1 MNIVTHRY
9 STIFATIMAACL
21 FLSAAS
27 AQTQKRTILAGHVHP
42 LATPE
47 YDRGPLDPATKLTY
61 MTLFVRRTAEQQS
74 DLDGLIKQQLDLAS
88 PLFHRW
94 LTPEQFAERF
104 GARQEA
110 LDRLTAWLQSS
121 GFSDLKVSRGRDY
134 IVFNG
139 TAGQVEAAMQTQIH
153 RYDLNG
159 EVHFANREA
168 PSVPEDLGPLVAGFR
183 GLNDFTPKPFYRRG
197 AGRPIKMA
205 GTPPRPQ
212 FYEADFPGVNILAPD
227 DLAAIYNIN
236 ALYRSGIDG
245 SGQSIAIAGASD
257 INMGDIESF
266 RALFGL
272 PFNDPQKILVPGS
285 DDPGFNDAD
294 AMGEA
299 DLDLEW
305 SGAVARNAT
314 FFYVYSTDAFL
325 SALYAIDQA
334 LAPVLSYSF
343 GGCELRATQSEVAML
358 MAEAE
363 KAVVEGITWI
373 AASGDAGAAGC
384 ESQNA
389 GFTSAITRMNPN
401 LPASLPYVTGV
412 GGSEFN
418 EGSGAYWSNTLG
430 PNGGS
435 TLGYIPEGGWTDES
449 FIIANDLNGFAS
461 SGGGASWL
469 FSKPAWQSDPGVPND
484 NARDVPDVA
493 VTASWYH
500 DAYALITAGSFMP
513 SGGTSAAAP
522 VFAGMTSLINQ
533 YLNQHGAQRSNGL
546 GLINP
551 TLYSLAGSAPAA
563 FHDITRGSNIVP
575 CVPQSTQD
583 CTSGFMGYRAGPG
596 YDQVTGLGSVDA
608 YALALSWRAAISKTA
623 LLTVTQFTASTAAR
637 IGGAFNVSLRVAN
650 TGDLDAAAF
659 EVRMLFTSDGTQ
671 ATANDYSVFCD
682 AKGLAAGATFTCS
695 GTVNLGPSITPGV
708 YLLLGIADF
717 NQAIP
722 QADRSGNAAL
732 ASSGPLTVS
741 R

>member
-1 MNIVTHRY
+1 MNPKTNRY
-9 STIFATIMAACL
+9 SMAS
-21 FLSAAS
+21 LSIIAAS
-27 AQTQKRTILAGHVHP
+27 LLLAAATAQAQGRRTIAGHVHP

-47 YDRGPLDPATKLTY
+47 NDRGPVDPAAKLTS
-61 MTLFVRRTAEQQS
+61 MTLFVRRSGEQQS
-74 DLDGLIKQQLDLAS
+74 DLDALIKQQLDLAS

-110 LDRLTAWLQSS
+110 LDRLVAWLQSS
-121 GFSDLKVSRGRDY
+121 GFTDLQVSRGRDY

-139 TAGQVEAAMQTQIH
+139 TAGRVEAAMQTQIH
-153 RYDLNG
+153 RYDVNG
-159 EVHFANREA
+159 ESHFANREA

-205 GTPPRPQ
+205 GGTPRPQ
-212 FYEADFPGVNILAPD
+212 LYESDFPGVNILAPD
-227 DLAAIYNIN
+227 DLAAIYNIG
-236 ALYRSGIDG
+236 ALYKSGIDG
-245 SGQSIAIAGASD
+245 AGQAIAIAGASD
-257 INMGDIESF
+257 IDMGDIEYF
-266 RALFGL
+266 RSVFGL
-272 PFNDPQKILVPGS
+272 PFHDPQKILVPGS
-285 DDPGFNDAD
+285 DDPGFDAD

-314 FFYVYSTDAFL
+314 LFYVYSTDAFL

-334 LAPVLSYSF
+334 LAPVLSLSF
-343 GGCELRATQSEVAML
+343 GECELRASQNEAAVL
-358 MAEAE
+358 EAE
-363 KAVVEGITWI
+363 SEKAAVEGITWI

-384 ESQNA
+384 ENQNA
-389 GFTSAITRMNPN
+389 GFTSAITRMNPD

-435 TLGYIPEGGWTDES
+435 ALGYIPEGGWTDES
-449 FIIANDLNGFAS
+449 FIIANNLGGFAS

-469 FSKPAWQSDPGVPND
+469 FSKPAWQAGPGVPND

-493 VTASWYH
+493 VTASPLH

-546 GLINP
+546 GFINP
-551 TLYSLAGSAPAA
+551 VLYSLAGNAPAA
-563 FHDITRGSNIVP
+563 FHDITTGSNIVP
-575 CVPQSTQD
+575 CVPRSTQD
-583 CTSGFMGYRAGPG
+583 CTTGFMGYRAGPG

-608 YALALSWRAAISKTA
+608 YTLALSWRAAISKTA
-623 LLTVTQFTASTAAR
+623 LLTITQFTASTSAR
-637 IGGAFNVSLRVAN
+637 SGGPFNISLRVAN
-650 TGDLDAAAF
+650 TGDLDAGAF
-659 EVRMLFTSDGTQ
+659 QIRILFTSDGTQ
-671 ATANDYSVFCD
+671 ATANDFAMFCD
-682 AKGLAAGATFTCS
+682 AKGLASGATFTCA
-695 GTVNLGPSITPGV
+695 GTVNLGASITPGV

-717 NQAIP
+717 NQSIP
-722 QADRSGNAAL
+722 QADRSGNAAF
-732 ASSGPLTVS
+732 ASTGPLTVT